1 MTQSQSPFC
10 NLKIIFLMNQ
20 ILKWRLRLS
29 HVPKLIFFARVDY
42 CNLLLAEKVRGTI
55 SLANIE
61 SLQHKFQYLRFDV
74 LNLET

>member
-42 CNLLLAEKVRGTI
+42 CNLLLAEKVIGTI

-61 SLQHKFQYLRFDV
+61 SLQQKFQYLRFDV